1 MKENTKSKE
10 SRPPGRPRSEVSKK
24 AILQTAYQ
32 LLKKHGIQSVSSHEI
47 AEKAGVSTAT
57 IYRWWPS
64 KEAVMLDAF
73 FNKVQS
79 ILPINPVGSFIEQLR
94 DHVIRSAAFLAST
107 DGKIMAKII
116 LTIYD
121 SPTLKKEFLERFYL
135 LRRSI
140 GIDIANKAK
149 TAGELP
155 LNTNVE
161 ILIDVLY
168 GPLFYRLFLGHE
180 VVNESFARSIA
191 SIVLDH
197 SL

>member
-1 MKENTKSKE
+1 
-10 SRPPGRPRSEVSKK
+10 
-24 AILQTAYQ
+24 
-32 LLKKHGIQSVSSHEI
+32 
-47 AEKAGVSTAT
+47 
-57 IYRWWPS
+57 
-64 KEAVMLDAF
+64 MLDAF